1 MTLYI
6 PNGSVYIN
14 MGCGLTLLPD
24 SKLQISSNLT
34 AHPTGLATAL
44 ADYLPQ
50 ELRLP
55 NAVDVK
61 GAVVIDPETG
71 RIDNA
76 QYQVKLNQLRR
87 VCHNVPVHK
96 GMEIPLNLQVNGNF
110 TTAADGSMHYAADVK
125 AEHQLG
131 EMNLHV
137 KGDPLSDC
145 HITGSSTMPVNIINA
160 LIDNADA
167 HWIMR
172 DFRCQDGITRNNITN
187 IDTTIRYDKGV
198 YVHAC
203 CDAELR
209 DMDFL
214 LGALQDKVDAQGN
227 PTGEEYLRTDLGKDP
242 YSRIKHG
249 TCGVEVLVQL
259 DCVGTDGAPLADRI
273 DINLLNP
280 DLVYD
285 NKPWLKR
292 MGIRNGAVTS
302 RITGEAV
309 RFNIEDRTIS
319 LHKLKGSCYPAYS
332 IGMYYAP
339 IQHFLSDVILE
350 SPADIE
356 TDYCIFPL
364 SRRCEIPM
372 KGLIRAEAAKGA
384 GYRFLGTTIPFTN
397 FSGFINISDV
407 DVYLDRMNAE
417 CWGGV
422 MNGAVRIGFSGE
434 HTTLDGYIQARTMN
448 LKDIVASYGQEFT
461 PATCSGFIR
470 FQAPQPELEAVQAYG
485 RVSLRDGDLMQIGLF
500 RPVGSL
506 LSDMPG
512 YLAKLQK
519 SVTFQE
525 ETTESTPSW
534 ADKFIRYVFDTS
546 SNAVD
551 SVYEIPF
558 ANHFLRYGIDEAF
571 AKFDIRNGHLI
582 PRDMTARGYNLDIST
597 QLDIDLDKLTL
608 TGNLWPR
615 ISSVPTVII
624 SPVTILS
631 KFLIDINLYGDVLN
645 PQWKIGLSKKL
656 SHEVESLT
664 TAPQTPPAPDKP
676 DK

>member
-1 MTLYI
+1 M
-6 PNGSVYIN
+6 
-14 MGCGLTLLPD
+14 
-24 SKLQISSNLT
+24 Q
-34 AHPTGLATAL
+34 
-44 ADYLPQ
+44 
-50 ELRLP
+50 
-55 NAVDVK
+55 
-61 GAVVIDPETG
+61 
-71 RIDNA
+71 
-76 QYQVKLNQLRR
+76 
-87 VCHNVPVHK
+87 
-96 GMEIPLNLQVNGNF
+96 
-110 TTAADGSMHYAADVK
+110 
-125 AEHQLG
+125 
-131 EMNLHV
+131 
-137 KGDPLSDC
+137 
-145 HITGSSTMPVNIINA
+145 
-160 LIDNADA
+160 
-167 HWIMR
+167 
-172 DFRCQDGITRNNITN
+172 
-187 IDTTIRYDKGV
+187 
-198 YVHAC
+198 
-203 CDAELR
+203 
-209 DMDFL
+209 
-214 LGALQDKVDAQGN
+214 
-227 PTGEEYLRTDLGKDP
+227 
-242 YSRIKHG
+242 
-249 TCGVEVLVQL
+249 
-259 DCVGTDGAPLADRI
+259 
-273 DINLLNP
+273 
-280 DLVYD
+280 
-285 NKPWLKR
+285 
-292 MGIRNGAVTS
+292 
-302 RITGEAV
+302 
-309 RFNIEDRTIS
+309 
-319 LHKLKGSCYPAYS
+319 
-332 IGMYYAP
+332 
-339 IQHFLSDVILE
+339 
-350 SPADIE
+350 
-356 TDYCIFPL
+356 
-364 SRRCEIPM
+364 
-372 KGLIRAEAAKGA
+372 GLIRADAPTGA
-384 GYRFLGTTIPFTN
+384 GFRFLGTTIPFTN

-551 SVYEIPF
+551 SLYDIPF

-571 AKFDIRNGHLI
+571 TKFDIRNGHLI
-582 PRDMTARGYNLDIST
+582 TRDMTARGYNLDIRT

-608 TGNLWPR
+608 TGDLWPR